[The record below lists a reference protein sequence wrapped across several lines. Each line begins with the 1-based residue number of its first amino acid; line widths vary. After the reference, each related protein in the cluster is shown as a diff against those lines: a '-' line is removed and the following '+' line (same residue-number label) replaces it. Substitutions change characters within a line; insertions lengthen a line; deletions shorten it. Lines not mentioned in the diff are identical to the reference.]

1 MHKRTYIKHY
11 MKIFSYEYI
20 GLYKNIKHHIYV
32 SINIYRKAIT
42 KQKGLPSNTR
52 D

>member
-20 GLYKNIKHHIYV
+20 GLYKNIKYICKHKYL
-32 SINIYRKAIT
+32 
-42 KQKGLPSNTR
+42 QKSHNQTER
-52 D
+52 IAFKY